1 MGQLFLL
8 HVHIYGGRDFECRER
23 RQREWGWPPSVK
35 LPTDFIISS
44 IKFEEVNIIG
54 FFTK

>member
-1 MGQLFLL
+1 MVGGILNVERGGSASGAGLLLF
-8 HVHIYGGRDFECRER
+8 
-23 RQREWGWPPSVK
+23 K